1 MGPANLVTGLFRH
14 FRHPHRAINDS
25 LPCSTA
31 PLACP
36 MGGQGDEFS
45 KYMQI
50 NNLPGRFIANSRP

>member
-31 PLACP
+31 LVVRPA
-36 MGGQGDEFS
+36 GGPGDEFS
-45 KYMQI
+45 KYMQN
-50 NNLPGRFIANSRP
+50 NNLWGRFIANSRP